1 VTVTAALIDVLERV
15 APRLEFYPGW
25 TRVLFSVTF
34 VVVVVAVGVF
44 VALYPRARRAIDA
57 GGTAEHA

>member
-1 VTVTAALIDVLERV
+1 LTAALIDVLERV

-34 VVVVVAVGVF
+34 VVVVVALAVF
-44 VALYPRARRAIDA
+44 VALYPRAQRALNAQGAADH
-57 GGTAEHA
+57 G